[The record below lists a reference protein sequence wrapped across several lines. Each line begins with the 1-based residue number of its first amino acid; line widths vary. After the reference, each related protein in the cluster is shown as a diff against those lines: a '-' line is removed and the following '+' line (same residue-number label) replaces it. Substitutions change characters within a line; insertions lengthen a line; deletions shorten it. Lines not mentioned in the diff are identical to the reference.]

1 MTRFNILLLLAVIV
15 TALLLVKTA
24 YEARRLF
31 TEIHRADV
39 ESLRLA
45 GEGKRLEAERQLQ
58 ATNLRVDRS
67 ARERLLMRTAS
78 PAVTMYEGQPAPLAT
93 AAASAV
99 ARGRR

>member
-15 TALLLVKTA
+15 SALLLVKTA

-67 ARERLLMRTAS
+67 ARERLQMRTAS
-78 PAVTMYEGQPAPLAT
+78 PAVTMYEGQPAPLAA

-99 ARGRR
+99 VGGRR